1 MAAKK
6 KGILLSFTDNIIEV
20 YGKEK
25 IARATMFGILCFV
38 CGFYYVLE
46 IKE

>member
-6 KGILLSFTDNIIEV
+6 NGLLLSVADNIIEV

-25 IARATMFGILCFV
+25 IAKATMFGILCFV
-38 CGFYYVLE
+38 GGFYYVLE
-46 IKE
+46 IKK